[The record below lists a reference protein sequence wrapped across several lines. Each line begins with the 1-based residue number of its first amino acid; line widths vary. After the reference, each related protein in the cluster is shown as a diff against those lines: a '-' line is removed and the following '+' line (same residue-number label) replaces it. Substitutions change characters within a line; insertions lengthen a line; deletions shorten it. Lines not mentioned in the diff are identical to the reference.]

1 MNCVG
6 VCNITSILSSSITHQ
21 PSEPILA
28 RTLMRN
34 VDERTKDEFDGYG
47 RREVELLRCLAPAAA
62 TAHSVSPPAFQRTP
76 PPASLTNRQPGQREP
91 FREHSSEYSLHLQLD
106 VSSCSWCAV
115 YMPRCTAGGSTQ
127 AMTAADL
134 APTSRKEASPQWTMT
149 NGTHPLPFPPHES
162 ACVTKRVD
170 LQGGQCRPER
180 PSPRDSR
187 GVDLLQAS
195 QVEKV
200 NRLRSPTY
208 HSPRDH
214 SLQATPLHDTRR
226 TPQPTLN
233 PPRTTGEFGGE
244 RSSPPVPSSASP
256 LRFPRRPH
264 GLPCSA
270 MGRRCCWER
279 SARGAARGGVTAEED
294 CNVI

>member
-6 VCNITSILSSSITHQ
+6 VCTITSMSSSSITHQ

-62 TAHSVSPPAFQRTP
+62 TAHSVSPPSFQRTLR
-76 PPASLTNRQPGQREP
+76 PASLTNRQPGQREP

-162 ACVTKRVD
+162 ACVTNRAD
-170 LQGGQCRPER
+170 LQGGAMPTGTSQSKRLEGSRPLTSVPSRESEPSSLSHLTLASR
-180 PSPRDSR
+180 PLSPSDTPPRH
-187 GVDLLQAS
+187 QTH
-195 QVEKV
+195 
-200 NRLRSPTY
+200 SPTN
-208 HSPRDH
+208 
-214 SLQATPLHDTRR
+214 
-226 TPQPTLN
+226 PQPSKDN
-233 PPRTTGEFGGE
+233 R
-244 RSSPPVPSSASP
+244 
-256 LRFPRRPH
+256 
-264 GLPCSA
+264 
-270 MGRRCCWER
+270 
-279 SARGAARGGVTAEED
+279 
-294 CNVI
+294 